1 MKSGADLPQQVLHC
15 KYSVSKKSIQSVQR
29 LLNALDRMQQSL
41 YFRCASFAVT
51 TRPKACETRMHLLG
65 EDGEQE
71 CSAEATGQMKSMKKT
86 RTSVAPGR
94 TGNKAVSGG
103 QTALEARFARSQG
116 RLSTSRKKL
125 VRMILE
131 NPEDTFFLSSRE
143 LAKRYKVDAATIVR
157 TIQVLG
163 YGKFAEFAAD
173 LRAHFIT
180 RITPYTLLKA
190 ASREKRTLSDRIRNS
205 LALDLRNLQ
214 SLQSTL
220 DPERIIALAK
230 LVKRARRILVIG
242 IDLAASLSWHL
253 SYGLMSLGFAAEGPV
268 GGTGNIQKRV
278 RSLTSK
284 DLLIAISYKQGLRET
299 VEAALRAK
307 KQGVPTFGITDSIDT
322 PIARICDSFSITPVT
337 SVSFANS
344 YVAPMALLGTILVAC
359 AHTRTART
367 LALLRRSEEEDR
379 ADHRW
384 YWAPSNRKDLR

>member
-1 MKSGADLPQQVLHC
+1 MKSGKRSAPLPAARSR
-15 KYSVSKKSIQSVQR
+15 K
-29 LLNALDRMQQSL
+29 D
-41 YFRCASFAVT
+41 
-51 TRPKACETRMHLLG
+51 
-65 EDGEQE
+65 
-71 CSAEATGQMKSMKKT
+71 KT
-86 RTSVAPGR
+86 VP
-94 TGNKAVSGG
+94 GG
-103 QTALEARFARSQG
+103 QTALEVRFARGQHNLG
-116 RLSTSRKKL
+116 ASRIKL
-125 VRMILE
+125 LRMILE

-143 LAKRYKVDAATIVR
+143 LARRYKVDAATIVR
-157 TIQVLG
+157 TIQALG

-190 ASREKRTLSDRIRNS
+190 ASREKRSLNDRIRKS
-205 LALDLRNLQ
+205 LEMDQRNLQ
-214 SLQSTL
+214 SLQSGL
-220 DPERIIALAK
+220 EPERIIALSK

-284 DLLIAISYKQGLRET
+284 DLLIAISFKQGLRET
-299 VEAALRAK
+299 VEAALRAQ
-307 KQGVPTFGITDSIDT
+307 KQGVPTFGITDGVDT
-322 PIARICDSFSITPVT
+322 PIARICDSISITPVT

-344 YVAPMALLGTILVAC
+344 YVAPMALVGTILVAC

-384 YWAPSNRKDLR
+384 YWAPANGKDPR

>member
-1 MKSGADLPQQVLHC
+1 MKSAKSSRTAPALP
-15 KYSVSKKSIQSVQR
+15 S
-29 LLNALDRMQQSL
+29 SL
-41 YFRCASFAVT
+41 R
-51 TRPKACETRMHLLG
+51 KA
-65 EDGEQE
+65 
-71 CSAEATGQMKSMKKT
+71 
-86 RTSVAPGR
+86 AP
-94 TGNKAVSGG
+94 AH
-103 QTALEARFARSQG
+103 TALEARFARSQG
-116 RLSTSRKKL
+116 NLSTSRKRL
-125 VRMILE
+125 LRLILE

-157 TIQVLG
+157 TIQALG
-163 YGKFAEFAAD
+163 YRKFGEFAAD

-180 RITPYTLLKA
+180 RITPYALLKA
-190 ASREKRTLSDRIRNS
+190 ASRQKRSLNDRIQSS
-205 LALDLRNLQ
+205 LEVDVRNLQ
-214 SLQSTL
+214 SLRSTL
-220 DPERIIALAK
+220 NAERIIVLSR
-230 LVKRARRILVIG
+230 LVKRARRIVVVG

-278 RSLTSK
+278 RALTSK

-299 VEAALRAK
+299 VEAALRAQ
-307 KQGVPTFGITDSIDT
+307 KQGVPTFGITDSEDT
-322 PIARICDSFSITPVT
+322 AIARICDNVAITPVN

-384 YWAPSNRKDLR
+384 YWAATSGKT